1 MQAKL
6 KTLSTFESLRSS
18 RDCLGLLRSIQGIS
32 YKMETQQYPHQAIY
46 SAMSSLYS
54 FRQHQHQSNSEYL
67 TKFKNLI
74 KVIEHY
80 GGAIALHSALIKME
94 MTETSQLNTVSTETN
109 VSDSDINIP
118 PHTPSRVVSENFA
131 VSSPASG
138 GAVST
143 SNKEAIKRA
152 KDKYIAYCFLHC
164 SDPHRYG
171 TLLTMLSNQYLLG
184 HDQYP
189 SDLTQT
195 YGMLVNYKVDKT
207 TKSKSPD
214 SVPTQASD
222 DESDTAE
229 VEEDMTFLQHGN
241 NKSNDTKATREQY
254 SPSISNSNFQEAI
267 NLYMDASTSPVD
279 GTSLDTTDFSIDF
292 CCTGVGVE
300 APTLEQNYDHIFTHV
315 AHIDSNWVLLDTQ
328 STVHLFKPS
337 NLLTNIHTVN
347 DGSCLTCY
355 SNGGSQRSTNRVAF
369 LHLGQSGV
377 IQMQLLIFYLLL
389 LSVILFLLT
398 TF

>member
-1 MQAKL
+1 
-6 KTLSTFESLRSS
+6 
-18 RDCLGLLRSIQGIS
+18 
-32 YKMETQQYPHQAIY
+32 
-46 SAMSSLYS
+46 
-54 FRQHQHQSNSEYL
+54 
-67 TKFKNLI
+67 
-74 KVIEHY
+74 
-80 GGAIALHSALIKME
+80 
-94 MTETSQLNTVSTETN
+94 
-109 VSDSDINIP
+109 
-118 PHTPSRVVSENFA
+118 
-131 VSSPASG
+131 
-138 GAVST
+138 
-143 SNKEAIKRA
+143 
-152 KDKYIAYCFLHC
+152 
-164 SDPHRYG
+164 
-171 TLLTMLSNQYLLG
+171 MLSNQYLLG
-184 HDQYP
+184 NDQYP
-189 SDLTQT
+189 SDLTQA
-195 YGMLVNYKVDKT
+195 YGMLVSYKVDKT

-229 VEEDMTFLQHGN
+229 VEEDMTFLQHSK
-241 NKSNDTKATREQY
+241 NKSNDTKETREQY

-355 SNGGSQRSTNRVAF
+355 SNGGSQRSDQQGCFSTFGTVWCNPDAIANILSFAIVSDVFPIDYVQNKNTFSSPFPTAPSCLLFVALVQMGRPSPKVF
-369 LHLGQSGV
+369 QHMLFHKLIRNTSLTADDAARAECIFGLDIGSLKGKQVRRTPSPVIIPTANSLPPQILERHKQVSVCADVFFVDGV
-377 IQMQLLIFYLLL
+377 QCNANKFY
-389 LSVILFLLT
+389 FK
-398 TF
+398 